1 MDLRDMEHW
10 YGAGEFETGEGDEMQ
25 AGQDVQTTLVVADQA
40 SEAGLPGEG
49 ALKHPATKP
58 LRR

>member
-1 MDLRDMEHW
+1 VQ
-10 YGAGEFETGEGDEMQ
+10 AGEYGETS
-25 AGQDVQTTLVVADQA
+25 LVVAGQA

-49 ALKHPATKP
+49 ALKHPAIKP